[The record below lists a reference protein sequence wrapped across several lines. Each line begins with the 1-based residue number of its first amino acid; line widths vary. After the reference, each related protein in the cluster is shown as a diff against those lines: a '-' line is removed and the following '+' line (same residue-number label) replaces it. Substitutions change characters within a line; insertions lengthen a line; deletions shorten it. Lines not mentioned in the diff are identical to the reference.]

1 MKKSILTLALL
12 LLVPIVSFGQKP
24 MHRDELVTV
33 ASFGKSMVIGLSVT
47 SDNRVFVAFPGHN
60 GDGNLALAEVKGN
73 RVYPYPDVSWNQK
86 AGEDT
91 AHFLHVQDL
100 YVDAHDRLWV
110 LDSRPARGGNG
121 KFKLLE
127 IDTRTNKVENIYF
140 FEDLDKSRSAL
151 NDVRVDLKNG
161 LAYLSD
167 PGQAAIVILNLTTGR
182 TRSLLKNTEFT
193 TADNIVLTYSGKEMK
208 DGNGNAFSSNVNG
221 IALTHDYQYLYFKP
235 INQENLF
242 RINTQYLADTGLS
255 EDALEGKVE
264 NMGKV
269 GVTHGLIADDEGNI
283 YLTTSEHYAISY
295 LSPDGKLH
303 TLVQDSKL
311 LWPDS
316 MGIGSDGYLY
326 VSCAQLQRLPNWNN
340 GVDKTE
346 YPYRIYKIKLPK
358 AP

>member
-1 MKKSILTLALL
+1 
-12 LLVPIVSFGQKP
+12 
-24 MHRDELVTV
+24 
-33 ASFGKSMVIGLSVT
+33 
-47 SDNRVFVAFPGHN
+47 
-60 GDGNLALAEVKGN
+60 
-73 RVYPYPDVSWNQK
+73 
-86 AGEDT
+86 
-91 AHFLHVQDL
+91 
-100 YVDAHDRLWV
+100 
-110 LDSRPARGGNG
+110 
-121 KFKLLE
+121 
-127 IDTRTNKVENIYF
+127 
-140 FEDLDKSRSAL
+140 
-151 NDVRVDLKNG
+151 
-161 LAYLSD
+161 
-167 PGQAAIVILNLTTGR
+167 
-182 TRSLLKNTEFT
+182 
-193 TADNIVLTYSGKEMK
+193 VLTYSGKEMK

-326 VSCAQLQRLPNWNN
+326 V
-340 GVDKTE
+340 
-346 YPYRIYKIKLPK
+346 
-358 AP
+358 